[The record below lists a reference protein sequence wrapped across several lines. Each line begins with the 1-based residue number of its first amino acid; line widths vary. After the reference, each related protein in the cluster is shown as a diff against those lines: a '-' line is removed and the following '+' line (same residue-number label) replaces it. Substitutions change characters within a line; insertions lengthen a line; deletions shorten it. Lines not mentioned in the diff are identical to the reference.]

1 MAEKF
6 RFDLVSPERVLA
18 TLDAETVDLPAYEGD
33 MTAMRDHMALITTL
47 RPGIVRARSGG
58 ETREYVVTGGF
69 VEVTA
74 EQAAV
79 LAEQACP
86 RDQASGEM
94 FDRLMKKAEKTVAS
108 SKDAQRD
115 VAETRLACLKTL
127 RAELGV

>member
-1 MAEKF
+1 MTEDF

-18 TLDAETVDLPAYEGD
+18 TLDAEAVDLPASEGD

-47 RPGIVRARSGG
+47 RPGIVRAHSGG
-58 ETREYVVTGGF
+58 TTREYVVTGGF

-86 RDQASGEM
+86 RDQASSEM
-94 FDRLMKKAEKTVAS
+94 FDRLMKTAERAVAAS
-108 SKDAQRD
+108 EEAQRD

>member
-1 MAEKF
+1 MPEDI

-18 TLDAETVDLPAYEGD
+18 ALDAEAVDLPASEGD

-47 RPGIVRARSGG
+47 KPGIVRARSGG
-58 ETREYVVTGGF
+58 ETREFVVTGGF

-74 EQAAV
+74 ESATV
-79 LAEQACP
+79 LAEQACA

-94 FDRLMKKAEKTVAS
+94 FDRLIEQAESAVAAS
-108 SKDAQRD
+108 AAARRD
-115 VAETRLACLKTL
+115 TAETRLARMKTL

>member
-1 MAEKF
+1 MAEDI

-18 TLDAETVDLPAYEGD
+18 TLDAEAVDLPASEGD
-33 MTAMRDHMALITTL
+33 MTAMRDHMALVTTL
-47 RPGIVRARSGG
+47 RPGIVRARAGG
-58 ETREYVVTGGF
+58 AATEYVVSGGF

-86 RDQASGEM
+86 RDEADAEM
-94 FDRLMKKAEKTVAS
+94 FDRLIKKAERTVAGS
-108 SKDAQRD
+108 EDGKRD